1 MLQYYENIAETL
13 QENIRELFME
23 IDSPIVLSEECVKL
37 VLKSLSE
44 MRNFVITRKF
54 KDEQEEILFFKEL
67 KPQILSKLIYHNSVL
82 KIETKKPNGGE
93 KIIRKYY
100 ENQLAKLKIY
110 FENNLDFYK
119 YYRTGSSY
127 LDQYYFVRGKYDI
140 KLNLD
145 TYFFE
150 SDHSFNTSY
159 DYKAA
164 KIIANDQLQ
173 VYLENELAELYKKY
187 TDNNSQRIHNSVL
200 KWTAPKV
207 SMIELMYALHSEGVL
222 NNGTADLKDI
232 AECFEKI
239 FSVDLG
245 QYRRTFLEIRVRKS
259 DRTKFID
266 KLRKTLIDRMD
277 NADE

>member
-266 KLRKTLIDRMD
+266 KLRKTLNDRMD

>member
-1 MLQYYENIAETL
+1 MQEYFVNIIETL
-13 QENIRELFME
+13 QENIRELSME
-23 IDSPIVLSEECVKL
+23 IDNPIVFSELAIKLSL
-37 VLKSLSE
+37 DS
-44 MRNFVITRKF
+44 
-54 KDEQEEILFFKEL
+54 
-67 KPQILSKLIYHNSVL
+67 LSKLKNYVLKNPFQNTEEEINFFKNVKPRILSILTYHNSIFR
-82 KIETKKPNGGE
+82 IETKKPNGGE

-100 ENQLAKLKIY
+100 EAELAKLKNY
-110 FENNLDFYK
+110 FENNLEFYK
-119 YYRTGSSY
+119 YYRTGSNY
-127 LDQYYFVRGKYDI
+127 LDNHYFLRGKYDI
-140 KLNLD
+140 KLSLD

-150 SDHSFNTSY
+150 SDHSFTTSH
-159 DYKAA
+159 DYKVA

>member
-1 MLQYYENIAETL
+1 MLQYCENIAETL
-13 QENIRELFME
+13 QDNIRELSME
-23 IDSPIVLSEECVKL
+23 IDNPIVLSEECVKL
-37 VLKSLSE
+37 VLQSLLKLRQFILNKS
-44 MRNFVITRKF
+44 F
-54 KDEQEEILFFKEL
+54 KNEQEEILFFKEL

-82 KIETKKPNGGE
+82 RIETKKPNGGE

-100 ENQLAKLKIY
+100 ENQLAKLKIH

-140 KLNLD
+140 KLGLD

-159 DYKAA
+159 DYKVA

-187 TDNNSQRIHNSVL
+187 TDNNSQRIHNSAL

-207 SMIELMYALHSEGVL
+207 SLIELMYALHSEGVM

-239 FSVDLG
+239 FEIDLG

-259 DRTKFID
+259 DRTKFLD
-266 KLRKTLIDRMD
+266 KLRKTLTDRMD